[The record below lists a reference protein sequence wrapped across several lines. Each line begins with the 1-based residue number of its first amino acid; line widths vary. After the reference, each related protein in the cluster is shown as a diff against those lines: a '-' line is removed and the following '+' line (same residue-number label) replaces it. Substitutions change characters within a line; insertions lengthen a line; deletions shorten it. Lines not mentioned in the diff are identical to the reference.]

1 MDKLARGKDSEFLFT
16 EAKSFFVH
24 RGRRE
29 EWLGREKTPP
39 PDYLVRSSHLQKLIN
54 YVDIVH
60 VADDAADED
69 YMFLVLML
77 FCLVLMVLMVLMVSL
92 MLLMQDVQPEK
103 KEKQLSWWRRLLNM
117 LTKGKKSV
125 RRTAREQNRLE
136 YL

>member
-1 MDKLARGKDSEFLFT
+1 MQNT
-16 EAKSFFVH
+16 IYVH

-39 PDYLVRSSHLQKLIN
+39 PDYLVGSSHLQNLIMWIF
-54 YVDIVH
+54 YY
-60 VADDAADED
+60 ADDAFDED
-69 YMFLVLML
+69 YMYLVLML
-77 FCLVLMVLMVLMVSL
+77 FCLVLVVLIMVMVSL

-103 KEKQLSWWRRLLNM
+103 KEKQWSWWRRLLNM

-125 RRTAREQNRLE
+125 RRAAKEQNRLE

>member
-1 MDKLARGKDSEFLFT
+1 MAWKGEDTAARLSCRKFSS
-16 EAKSFFVH
+16 AKA
-24 RGRRE
+24 
-29 EWLGREKTPP
+29 
-39 PDYLVRSSHLQKLIN
+39 D
-54 YVDIVH
+54 YVDIIH
-60 VADDAADED
+60 DADDAADED

-77 FCLVLMVLMVLMVSL
+77 FCLVLMVLMVVMVSL

-125 RRTAREQNRLE
+125 RRTAKEQNRLE

>member
-1 MDKLARGKDSEFLFT
+1 MD
-16 EAKSFFVH
+16 
-24 RGRRE
+24 
-29 EWLGREKTPP
+29 
-39 PDYLVRSSHLQKLIN
+39 I
-54 YVDIVH
+54 IH

-77 FCLVLMVLMVLMVSL
+77 FCLMLMVVMLVMLSL

-103 KEKQLSWWRRLLNM
+103 KEKQLSWWRRLLDM

-125 RRTAREQNRLE
+125 RRTAKEQNRLE

>member
-1 MDKLARGKDSEFLFT
+1 MQNT
-16 EAKSFFVH
+16 IYVH

-39 PDYLVRSSHLQKLIN
+39 PDYLVGSSHLQKLID

-60 VADDAADED
+60 VADDAVDED
-69 YMFLVLML
+69 YMYLVLML
-77 FCLVLMVLMVLMVSL
+77 FCLVLIMVMVSL

-125 RRTAREQNRLE
+125 RGTAKEQNRLE